1 MSIEIIGLQEYRD
14 LIERNKKAGYT
25 FSGNEI
31 HCFHS
36 EFVNLLDSKI
46 TSINHVIFLDY
57 VESFSEFP
65 TNQGIYFCVRW
76 STGSEKEI
84 WYVGKAGNFRN
95 RWKNHHKIQALKAI
109 QDVTIFCLSL
119 DSYSREQINYA
130 EQAYIKMLQPVF
142 NNTSKPEK
150 HLRVAS

>member
-1 MSIEIIGLQEYRD
+1 MNIEIIGLQEYQD
-14 LIERNKKAGYT
+14 LIERNKKVGFT

-31 HCFHS
+31 HYFHA
-36 EFVNLLDSKI
+36 EFVSLLSDKI
-46 TSINHVIFLDY
+46 PNSDHVIFLDY

-76 STGSEKEI
+76 STGSAKEI

-95 RWKNHHKIQALKAI
+95 RWMNHHKLQALKAI
-109 QDVTIFCLSL
+109 QDVTIFCLCL
-119 DSYSREQINYA
+119 DGYSHQQIDHA
-130 EQAYIKMLQPVF
+130 ERVYIKMLRPVF
-142 NNTSKPEK
+142 NNTSNPEK